1 MIGDFAPYLADDEME
16 YGEPKV
22 KQINDL
28 MPSCIFLYPAI
39 LDEIDP
45 PYEGPVETINMDI
58 SKLNIIN
65 V

>member
-1 MIGDFAPYLADDEME
+1 M
-16 YGEPKV
+16 
-22 KQINDL
+22 KQNYDL